1 MPKFI
6 RAMTALLSAFMVFAP
21 LSASACELSCW
32 LHQTDSDCHSA
43 VQATEPSQ
51 SSISAPSAMDM
62 SAEGGMSSPG
72 LQHEAAADYTVSA
85 TAHHS
90 MTAQMDVVR
99 GPLEVNRNEANSNS
113 GFNHSKTL
121 SRCAHETC
129 SQASASA
136 SPPSASGNQPAYHQH
151 SIDVNG
157 GNPANFLRISPG
169 AAPGT
174 APPIMPAAG
183 LLTTLRI

>member
-21 LSASACELSCW
+21 LSASACDLSCW
-32 LHQTDSDCHSA
+32 LHQTAPDCHSA

-51 SSISAPSAMDM
+51 NSISASPMDM
-62 SAEGGMSSPG
+62 SAEGGMNSPG
-72 LQHEAAADYTVSA
+72 LQHEATADYKVS
-85 TAHHS
+85 TTTHHS
-90 MTAQMDVVR
+90 MTAQMDVIR
-99 GPLEVNRNEANSNS
+99 GPLEVNRNDANSNS
-113 GFNHSKTL
+113 GLNHSKKL
-121 SRCAHETC
+121 YRCAHETC

-136 SPPSASGNQPAYHQH
+136 SPPSASGHQPACLQY

-157 GNPANFLRISPG
+157 GNPANLLTISQE

-174 APPIMPAAG
+174 APPITPAAD

>member
-1 MPKFI
+1 MLI
-6 RAMTALLSAFMVFAP
+6 IARAMTAFLSVVMILAP
-21 LSASACELSCW
+21 LSASACDLSCW
-32 LHQTDSDCHSA
+32 LQQTAPDCHSA
-43 VQATEPSQ
+43 VQVTQASQ
-51 SSISAPSAMDM
+51 AMDM

-72 LQHEAAADYTVSA
+72 LQHEAAADCKVS
-85 TAHHS
+85 TTTHHS
-90 MTAQMDVVR
+90 MTVQTNVIREPV
-99 GPLEVNRNEANSNS
+99 EVNRDETNSNS
-113 GFNHSKTL
+113 GRNHSKTL

-136 SPPSASGNQPAYHQH
+136 SPPSASGNQPAYLQH
-151 SIDVNG
+151 SVDVNG
-157 GNPANFLRISPG
+157 GNPANLLTISQG